1 MLRRIAGAP
10 IKGENYSRAAIE
22 AGRVGVEQAE
32 AMREFD

>member
-22 AGRVGVEQAE
+22 SGRVGAAQTE
-32 AMREFD
+32 AKREFD